1 MDLLKKLRHRF
12 MGQNCCAIIVAAGSS
27 TRMAGRDKIFLELR
41 DIPVLA
47 RTLLV
52 FQECASIDSI
62 ILAVRE
68 DQLERAAQ
76 LAEQYKIT
84 KLIAA
89 VKGGS
94 TRLESVQNGLVL
106 VPKKASVVAI
116 HDGARPLVTGDI
128 ITRTVRLA
136 QQHYA
141 AAAAVKVTSTIKTA
155 ENGVV
160 TDTPDRDKLWEIQ
173 TPQAFSTDLI
183 KAAVQNAINK
193 KLAVTDDCMAAEAMG
208 ASVWLTEGSYDNI
221 KITTATDMLTA
232 DAVIRTRR
240 PLK

>member
-1 MDLLKKLRHRF
+1 MNLLKKLKHRF
-12 MGQNCCAIIVAAGSS
+12 MGRNCCAIIVAAGSS
-27 TRMAGRDKIFLELR
+27 TRMEGRDKIFLELR

-52 FQECASIDSI
+52 FQECASVDSI
-62 ILAVRE
+62 VLVVRE
-68 DQLERAAQ
+68 DQLEQAAQ
-76 LAEQYKIT
+76 LASQYRIT

-94 TRLESVQNGLVL
+94 TRLESVQCGLAV
-106 VPKKASVVAI
+106 VPKETSVVAI
-116 HDGARPLVTGDI
+116 HDGARPLVTGDVI
-128 ITRTVRLA
+128 ARTVRLA
-136 QQHYA
+136 EEHYA

-173 TPQAFSTDLI
+173 TPQAFTADII

-193 KLAVTDDCMAAEAMG
+193 KLTVTDDCMAAEAMG
-208 ASVWLTEGSYDNI
+208 TTVWLSEGSYENI

-232 DAVIRTRR
+232 EAIIRTRGTAQ
-240 PLK
+240 